1 MRRLHGGDLGPA
13 RAAFGEPEGGWIDL
27 STGVNPWPWPWPWP
41 APPLPPEALTRLPSA
56 EGLADLSAAAAR
68 AFGAPRALPAPGAQ
82 AAILQLPFCAPPGD
96 VAVVSPTYGEHA
108 PAWEAAGRR
117 VRLVAEPEPA
127 GVLVV
132 ANPNNPDGRCWRPE
146 ELLGVDCGLLVVDES
161 FVDPTPALSLA
172 GRERAVLLRSFGK
185 FYGLPGLR
193 LGFVLGPGGL
203 LDRLAARFG
212 PWPVSGA
219 GARDRAAR
227 LPGRG
232 LGGGD
237 APSPRAGGGP
247 ARRGAGRAR
256 LRVDGR
262 HAALPLRRRRGRP
275 GALRPAGPL
284 GPQLPGHAGPL
295 PHRPAAGR
303 GRLGPAGAPMSRPSN
318 DQGEKDTVSGISVIS
333 LYFSIASFMRR
344 SLWPRRLFHSAHQ
357 FRNFLKV
364 GSISLRMPK

>member
-13 RAAFGEPEGGWIDL
+13 RAAFGEPEEGWIDL
-27 STGVNPWPWPWPWP
+27 STGVNPWPGP

-212 PWPVSGA
+212 PWPVSGPA
-219 GARDRAAR
+219 LEIGRRAYRDGAWAAATRLRLKQAAAR
-227 LPGRG
+227 LDEALAARG
-232 LGGGD
+232 FEPLGGTPLFRF
-237 APSPRAGGGP
+237 AAGGGGL
-247 ARRGAGRAR
+247 ARFARQGLWVRSFPDMPGRFRIGLPPDEAAWAR
-256 LRVDGR
+256 L
-262 HAALPLRRRRGRP
+262 A
-275 GALRPAGPL
+275 
-284 GPQLPGHAGPL
+284 
-295 PHRPAAGR
+295 
-303 GRLGPAGAPMSRPSN
+303 RL
-318 DQGEKDTVSGISVIS
+318 
-333 LYFSIASFMRR
+333 
-344 SLWPRRLFHSAHQ
+344 
-357 FRNFLKV
+357 
-364 GSISLRMPK
+364 